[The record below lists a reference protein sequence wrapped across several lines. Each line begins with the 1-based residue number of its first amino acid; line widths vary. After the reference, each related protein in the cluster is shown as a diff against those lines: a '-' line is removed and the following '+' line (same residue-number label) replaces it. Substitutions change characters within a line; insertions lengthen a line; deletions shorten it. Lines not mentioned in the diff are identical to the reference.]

1 MAGTDMESL
10 IFALNAITP
19 IVLTVALGYILKKT
33 GFMDE
38 KFTKMANKLVFRVF
52 LPCML
57 FLNVYKIESIGD
69 IDIGYVIY
77 AVGMGLV
84 IFLLGLPAVM
94 LLSKRPEQRGVLW
107 QSIYRS
113 NYALIGIPLAQSLFG
128 DEGAMV
134 ASLLSAFV
142 VPSFNIFAVIS
153 LSAFRADGGKPSFKK
168 TLRGIAANPLIWGI
182 AAGVA
187 ALCIRALFVR
197 FDVGFRFSDV
207 TPVFT
212 VLEYMS
218 RMATPMALLCLGSQF
233 EFSAVASLRREI
245 IFGVLMRTV
254 IVPLLGLGTAYLFFR
269 SSFGGAQFAAFVA
282 VFATPVAVS
291 SVPMTQEMDG
301 DVILA
306 GQLVVWTTLAS
317 ALSVFFVSFLLKA
330 VGVF

>member
-1 MAGTDMESL
+1 MLDSFL
-10 IFALNAITP
+10 FAVNAVAP
-19 IVLTVALGYILKKT
+19 ILLTVVIGYVLKRMRL
-33 GFMDE
+33 MDE
-38 KFTKMANKLVFRVF
+38 PFTKAANRLVFHVF
-52 LPCML
+52 LPAML
-57 FLNVYKIESIGD
+57 FLNIYRIENLGD
-69 IDIGYVIY
+69 IELHFILYGV
-77 AVGMGLV
+77 LV
-84 IFLLGLPAVM
+84 LLGIFLAAIP
-94 LLSKRPEQRGVLW
+94 LSALVTKKSERRGVLV
-107 QSIYRS
+107 QAAFRS
-113 NYALIGIPLAQSLFG
+113 NYALVGIPLAESLFG
-128 DEGAMV
+128 ETGASV
-134 ASLLSAFV
+134 ATLLSAV
-142 VPSFNIFAVIS
+142 TIPMLNILAVIS

-269 SSFGGAQFAAFVA
+269 SAFGGAQFAAFVA

-330 VGVF
+330 AGVF

>member
-1 MAGTDMESL
+1 
-10 IFALNAITP
+10 
-19 IVLTVALGYILKKT
+19 
-33 GFMDE
+33 
-38 KFTKMANKLVFRVF
+38 MANKLVFRVF
-52 LPCML
+52 LPATL
-57 FLNVYKIESIGD
+57 FLNTYNIQNLADLDFSYIYYVVAVVVAVFLCAIPLSI
-69 IDIGYVIY
+69 
-77 AVGMGLV
+77 AV
-84 IFLLGLPAVM
+84 AR
-94 LLSKRPEQRGVLW
+94 KRDRRGVLI
-107 QSIYRS
+107 QVMFRS
-113 NYALIGIPLAQSLFG
+113 NFALVGLPLAGSLFG

-153 LSAFRADGGKPSFKK
+153 LSAFRTDGGKPSFKK
-168 TLRGIAANPLIWGI
+168 TLRGIATNPLIWGI

-187 ALCIRALFVR
+187 ALCVRALFVR
-197 FDVGFRFSDV
+197 FQVGFRLSDI

-212 VLEYMS
+212 VLDYMS
-218 RMATPMALLCLGSQF
+218 KMATPMALLCLGSQF

-254 IVPLLGLGTAYLFFR
+254 VVPLLGLGTAYLFFR
-269 SSFGGAQFAAFVA
+269 NIFGGAQFAAFVA

-317 ALSVFFVSFLLKA
+317 AVSVFLVSFLLKA
-330 VGVF
+330 AGVF